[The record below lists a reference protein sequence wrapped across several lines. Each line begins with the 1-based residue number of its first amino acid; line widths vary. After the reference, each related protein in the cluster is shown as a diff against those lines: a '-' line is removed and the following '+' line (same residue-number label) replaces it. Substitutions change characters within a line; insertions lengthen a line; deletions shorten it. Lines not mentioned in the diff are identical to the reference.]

1 METVLDR
8 MKRIDSQGAVP
19 GTSVAEPKQPDD
31 REQAI
36 LDRHTSATP
45 QVSALQRAARID
57 AQREIDVRRQQRAY
71 AEKAKSTDATTVD
84 LTKEILTNLNNRS
97 MVRGTYR
104 QMSPAQ
110 RQEVLKLAPG
120 IAQQLGDDRG
130 GLAVR
135 AINAVTGGI
144 ADVSQPI
151 KELAGQ
157 VTGTDWGG
165 APEEIEF
172 IRQLEGVSQEFAPA
186 RPDDPWYVR
195 GPLQALQMT
204 PWMTTVVGGNVAGSA
219 IAKTG
224 GQVLA
229 RGASAGVPLAKPAF
243 QAIGAVGKAPKLL
256 GLKGATTKGTMEGAG
271 GLAGITAA
279 AFPGQYAQEVDSLK
293 ELGMEDNLT
302 MRVLAGGT
310 AAIAGL
316 IEGIVPNPFK
326 AGNVPLKE
334 GAIKAARQYLWNAAK
349 QAPGEM
355 SEEYLQGVTSGLGQH
370 VAQYL
375 DENAQ
380 EKSIADAF
388 KTGWEQAKEAA
399 LPMAFLLGVPAVG
412 GAANAARLA
421 RLQAIRAKGPVSRK
435 DARELGIEAEKQEDR
450 TAQADAE
457 IKQLEQEVAQS
468 TATQTVPPVSA
479 GHAFPVT
486 PTVPPYVAPP
496 DGTQAKRVP
505 WYDFGS
511 GEPEGDIPPPP
522 GLGLLDRL
530 TGRSPQGTPPRLPGA
545 PGATGATPPAL
556 PEPSGQPT
564 RLPGSSSAAQNPELP
579 APTGTQ
585 PASQQPVEAESQ
597 ADSPQ
602 QEVDSFAEY
611 ADAWSEQSAKR
622 RGVEKKPL
630 TQSMLDTLRTTID
643 NHADAAIQNG
653 RSSKFATDNTAF
665 DEREMREI
673 QNAVRRKG
681 YEVGEVQRSSEGGVD
696 YIGFDVTGKR
706 TGQPPSQASENTA
719 PAPQQPKGGGS
730 TTTAGQVPPI
740 TSQSPSTSGLSE
752 GTGTKPKPGSP
763 TVSPDAQAKPETR
776 NGKAE
781 GEKRSSETGPTG
793 QPRRGEVGGK
803 LAAGEVVT
811 TSSGRQTTPF
821 PKIDMGTD
829 RKTGSTLKRV
839 DKWLY
844 DNAVEEARARGDD
857 FNLRQ
862 FEAEDPAKMPP
873 ASKDAMEEY
882 LFGEQPPVQ
891 KPITKPLVPTSATQ
905 AEQPEVQGQ
914 KPQGLTEGFRSLPAK
929 GQAAFETEWS
939 KGGTSIKNTL
949 YPENKN
955 YRAEFEART
964 GIKLPK
970 GVGST
975 FQAVEDWHNAGR
987 PLNPTTETA
996 KPDRPTDWS
1005 ISGQSKPIPGMES
1018 EEATYTVHSRKPDVI
1033 PDMFSVVVAG
1043 KPTGKGWTTVKGT
1056 GMSAEE
1062 AYDRA
1067 VRMFTDKR
1075 AKPQE
1080 KFSQDKQSSTPQP
1093 PEGYKPLAEFTP
1105 MVSVT
1110 KSPDLELADNIAEM
1124 KDLKLQ
1130 KGDAVGYRVYPKR
1143 GSTKGGY
1150 WQYGTVED
1158 TASSSHATIKLA
1170 DGTTESVGGS
1180 RLHKLEPIGEAGLS
1194 TTVNKNSDKAP
1205 VPKQSEGDSTAT
1217 AEQSEFDDA
1226 ALKALDAILGVESP
1240 ALETKPKA
1248 TGRKAPTKA
1257 ASGQFVLP
1265 GMPGMAAEIDRQD
1278 FVRKH
1283 RDQALERLWGWSDK
1297 PEDAQ
1302 DIQGA
1307 IDAIAKDVGDVMN
1320 AIYSDKGIK
1329 NKDDV
1334 FASKEYQAF
1343 DAAVAAIDNDPI
1355 PGEVIL
1361 NHIDNVVDKALD
1373 TRPKPRTLKKPRK
1386 SDKTLA
1392 EAKSDMQAAHDAAAK
1407 LMEKIR
1413 SKLMSGVD
1421 PELMAETVQVAY
1433 LYTKAGIKTFKGY
1446 VEAVV
1451 ESFGESFAREFAPY
1465 MESGWRA
1472 LHTRSV
1478 VSDPAGK
1485 VDDFLTEVSDETTQS
1500 EPGTEGNAPVGD
1512 GAGKSQGDAATTGAG
1527 TNEGR
1532 DVTEDAGQP
1541 GDSILPDGAEATQ
1554 DDGRDS
1560 GAGGSTN
1567 GDTNADQSGQG
1578 QADTADDGA
1587 GSDAGSME
1595 ERLAVN
1601 HVIGADDDLAVSS
1614 ITKSLDRNIKALNIL
1629 KVLEKDGRFPDS
1641 AERKALAQYTGWG
1654 GLSQALDSIKGER
1667 MLSEHWMRDEAWEK
1681 KWGKAY
1687 RKLKELLSK
1696 EEFQAA
1702 QDSTENAHYTSKP
1715 IIQAIWKIAERL
1727 GYNGGRVL
1735 ELGAG
1740 IGHFA
1745 GLVPSRVRGA
1755 TQFTMVE
1762 RDSVSSRIAKMLY
1775 PGHEIVAGDME
1786 EFKAVPGS
1794 VTLGIGNVPFAGGT
1808 VGDSARRYN
1817 EPLNLHNY
1825 AIARH
1830 LDAVAPGGIVV
1841 AVSSHSTLDANIKQR
1856 KFLATK
1862 GELIGAIR
1870 LPNDAFA
1877 ENAKT
1882 EVVTDI
1888 LIFRRPR
1895 QGDGTL
1901 GVRFDQNADVKV
1913 KNKDGEE
1920 VSRAINK
1927 YFIDNPEMVLGK
1939 HSAKG
1944 SMYGPD
1950 EYTVESTPGDL
1961 QAKIDA
1967 AIEKL
1972 PRNLLGNIDVA
1983 EQVVASDATVPFGRL
1998 EIQDG
2003 KVVMGFGDK
2012 FVSIAGKKFAEF
2024 PVHLTGKTG
2033 VSRAKDY
2040 IELRDLLA
2048 GVRSTM
2054 LDETASDEA
2063 VKRSQKQLAA
2073 SYDRYVK
2080 KHGPLNTSKTGIFK
2094 RDPDYYRV
2102 LALENERAEY
2112 NPETKKIEVTYE
2124 KAAIFT
2130 TRVLG
2135 PQREPDRA
2143 DSPADAMSVSIA
2155 WRGAID
2161 SEYIGK
2167 LLGVAPQEA
2176 EDKLI
2181 DEGLAFRNPATT
2193 ELELADLYL
2202 SGNVRTKLSQAEI
2215 SAEEDPQYKRNVE
2228 ALTKV
2233 LPPPVTIKKD
2243 TVRLGATWIPEQV
2256 INAFATKE
2264 FGTDVRVTY
2273 NANTDAWTVG
2283 KAYGISETA
2292 KSKYETGRI
2301 DPDQLLSEVLN
2312 LRSIKI
2318 YDQVE
2323 TGEYTASGKPK
2334 TTQTLNEKETQA
2346 AKHRA
2351 SVLRAEFEK
2360 WVLGNPE
2367 VTQVLAKL
2375 YNDRYNNFVRT
2386 KYNGEF
2392 LVLPGANPE
2401 ITLRPYQ
2408 KDAIWRIINRGTS
2421 LLAHAVGA
2429 GKTYTMIGAAMEMR
2443 RLGLARR
2450 PLLVVQNATLGQFA
2464 TSFQQMYPN
2473 ANVLVADKN
2482 DLGKG
2487 KRQLFLNKISTGN
2500 WDAVVMAQS
2509 TFDNMASEAEVE
2521 RAFIQDQLDMLEEAI
2536 REEGGEGARTP
2547 TVKQL
2552 VRTKKSLKA
2561 RFDKLMGSR
2570 AKKEDN
2576 VTFEDLGADALFLDE
2591 AHAYKKPT
2599 FTTKLSQLVGL
2610 NVEASARSLATTIKV
2625 RSVQA
2630 AHNGRN
2636 VILAT
2641 GTPVTNTLGEAWHM
2655 VNYVSPATNA
2665 EFSSR
2670 TFDQFIGNF
2679 AQVEPTLTMN
2689 AGGQYVY
2696 KDAIVK
2702 FRNGHQLVEYINDS
2716 WDIVTPDALRA
2727 YMASSKK
2734 GFPALRGGQPSAI
2747 TVDRTPGVAVFM
2759 DFISQVYA
2767 KYKGLTAKERRELSF
2782 IPALAYGASKAATLD
2797 IRLVVPNAAEE
2808 KNSKL
2813 QKAAEEIKR
2822 IYDESTE
2829 VKGTQLFFS
2838 DMKNPF
2844 SMSRLRQFMGGETID
2859 AFDEDV
2865 STDEASTEDT
2875 AAAPVDDNE
2884 SGSFLYQELR
2894 RKLLGMGIPK
2904 EQIAFISDAK
2914 TDKQRQALFERVN
2927 NGDIRVLIGST
2938 AKMGIGV
2945 NVQKKLVALHHFDT
2959 PWLPADLEQ
2968 REGRILRFG
2977 NENDTVDIL
2986 RYAMKKTLDGAIYM
3000 ATARKQKFIWQVLNG
3015 QLEGDSFEDPS
3026 SAAMLSIEE
3035 QLAAIQ
3041 DDPVFFEKI
3050 EIQNRVREMELERQ
3064 SFYDAQQRIASSLSS
3079 EKFWLNKEET
3089 STLPQWQRRL
3099 EKVKQLQAI
3108 KGAGGLETFSMTYG
3122 NQTFDDPK
3130 KAAEFIKSKVD
3141 AISKYVI
3148 ENHERSQSF
3157 DKAGGLLSL
3166 GKNQKVE
3173 FEIGPAKVVIGAE
3186 PKGAFV
3192 ETDKGYT
3199 VTEFTARFKSLAY
3212 LQEPGGRH
3220 EFYEGTATTPATFFD
3235 KMQSLPEVAQKELD
3249 QSEARVSRYH
3259 AKIAELEGLLGK
3271 QWEDQ
3276 AEYDSKKE
3284 RLAEIEG
3291 QMLASKGNLSAP
3303 EQEADGEDTARNVA
3317 PNVVERTS
3325 VAAGTPQQSSRADF
3339 SFAEAETPQ
3348 GKRLLKRMKGDSVKR
3363 KIGPRSIL
3371 NFLKDI
3377 VRVASIEGKSQLS
3390 SRNPGHY
3397 KPREHLVR
3405 SRTGASGVI
3414 DTHEAGHA
3422 LSALLRDVDKKI
3434 LKRHEAGLVALTYM
3448 PNSMASANTAEE
3460 GVAEF
3465 VRRYIVDYQS
3475 IPESLRTGLERDIEM
3490 VAPDLLAGLKDT
3502 NRLWQQFLSRPLQER
3517 LDASKNDRA
3526 PRKAGRGFGDAV
3538 YRSLYNL
3545 IGGDVAIHKVRRSL
3559 ERPLFKFSQALG
3571 RQFRDMATDTQA
3583 DIDNAYQSVI
3593 RVPVE
3598 TQRAIFGDTRSEQQG
3613 VSIIA
3618 FGDNMF
3624 SDEDVQYLRDGGFNV
3639 PDEFKHGERVY
3650 LTNQSF
3656 EQIREK
3662 LGDDWDAF
3670 ENYGQLRA
3678 SLERAE
3684 RKGHQSA
3691 WMHENVSQ
3699 AEARKAIADMESDN
3713 PEWLKHFDEVREF
3726 FDGLLLV
3733 ATLSGEYTPSEAV
3746 RIRNAWDSYWPLLRQ
3761 VTPEESSRVGR
3772 GGPDPAAGVH
3782 RAFGSALPLRN
3793 LLEAVEMRTKAAMQA
3808 YYTNRMMLA
3817 MRKYSDTLHSMKE
3830 APFDIRKAGARL
3842 MVPLRM
3848 DLKKVATL
3856 SPEEQA
3862 QWIVDYMNKEL
3873 EKEAKDTGEEVD
3885 PEDLYTVEDVA
3896 ISMPWRPIFR
3906 ATRPGAIQVVGLTEN
3921 GQRKYY
3927 QVTDPL
3933 LFDLFSNSGS
3943 MDRYGTWLARF
3954 FAKGIGP
3961 WKRALTQNLAFAI
3974 RNAVRD
3980 PITGSSMGEGW
3991 RAFLPGIYTAY
4002 GIVGRLNGSLG
4013 KDAPARA
4020 ELFSR
4025 SLEALHHPRHKKLW
4039 DSFKEAA
4046 TEGILI
4052 PGYLNMN
4059 FYDRVSEAPGQLSA
4073 AALWPVTMFNWATG
4087 GRYISQMSEELQRE
4101 GAFIEARG
4109 RGKSYEYAQRQY
4121 DQISGN
4127 FSQRQPNHAIAT
4139 FVRSAGFLNPGL
4151 QIWWGQVKR
4160 WTDPDPKMQQFH
4172 RAKLPALA
4180 AWFSVSSAINIALVY
4195 ALFGDDEEKL
4205 EEVLSDMRERPDSEQ
4220 DTTMSVMGTVRLP
4233 FEYGLSGAVASFA
4246 WNSTEDAL
4254 LGGSNES
4261 IPTRLRAF
4269 LARAVQVPGPTDAIH
4284 PYLKTAIEL
4293 NAGEVGYSM
4302 YRQDSIV
4309 PEQLIVQYPVN
4320 PELRA
4325 YDDTPAL
4332 FKQIGELARVSP
4344 LKVEYAFGALLTGT
4358 ASDLIAIGDKVAGG
4372 KTLEAK
4378 DFPIISRLMQRESTG
4393 FRSQAVRELRK
4404 ANQEVEAMGVKIS
4417 KMGSEAPQEMID
4429 RYGKLQEVALAYDVV
4444 SKMYDNVQDETESA
4458 ETDRS
4463 AVEATEREMT
4473 RFARQFLNYQA
4484 GKAPQP
4490 KQLNDRKREYYGQ
4503 KAYQATG
4510 SPESEGG
4517 IETQNKAIAAL
4528 KLSGYTL
4535 QQALQAMVD
4544 HWEATNKTSAKEW
4557 KGGNEVYKDTVD
4569 KRRQALRKLYA
4580 K

>member
-84 LTKEILTNLNNRS
+84 LTKEMLTNLNNRS
-97 MVRGTYR
+97 MVLGTYR

-421 RLQAIRAKGPVSRK
+421 RLQAIRNKGFVSTE
-435 DARELGIEAEKQEDR
+435 DAQKEGIEGKNRKERLAN
-450 TAQADAE
+450 ADAA
-457 IKQLEQEVAQS
+457 IKQLEQEA
-468 TATQTVPPVSA
+468 AAAP
-479 GHAFPVT
+479 T
-486 PTVPPYVAPP
+486 PT
-496 DGTQAKRVP
+496 DGSQAKP

-530 TGRSPQGTPPRLPGA
+530 TGRAPQGTPPRLPGA
-545 PGATGATPPAL
+545 PGATGATGAAKPPLPTETKQGKKPPL
-556 PEPSGQPT
+556 PEVPAAAEEKPAATKAEVESLQSRKSELESRIKILEADDLNPDVDDDIASLREELGQVN
-564 RLPGSSSAAQNPELP
+564 AQL
-579 APTGTQ
+579 GT
-585 PASQQPVEAESQ
+585 
-597 ADSPQ
+597 
-602 QEVDSFAEY
+602 
-611 ADAWSEQSAKR
+611 
-622 RGVEKKPL
+622 
-630 TQSMLDTLRTTID
+630 
-643 NHADAAIQNG
+643 
-653 RSSKFATDNTAF
+653 
-665 DEREMREI
+665 
-673 QNAVRRKG
+673 
-681 YEVGEVQRSSEGGVD
+681 
-696 YIGFDVTGKR
+696 
-706 TGQPPSQASENTA
+706 
-719 PAPQQPKGGGS
+719 PAPQAPAEPPQTTPKPTVVPEAKVEPAKPQAAQEKEPASPEWDVRKDTRDGKLYRYDPNAKTKLERQKTRQP
-730 TTTAGQVPPI
+730 VDP
-740 TSQSPSTSGLSE
+740 SE
-752 GTGTKPKPGSP
+752 GVVIETHDFMDKPIPKETMDARKEFVDKAKPGTTFRRPNFNKNALFEVGKDGKISSIESNIKRPSGDVQSLVNTINPGDITEITEPSVGPSEGSAGSP
-763 TVSPDAQAKPETR
+763 TVIPDAPVTPETR
-776 NGKAE
+776 KGKAE
-781 GEKRSSETGPTG
+781 GEDQSSEASADKSSARKMEPTEEGRPADGKPVMPGDRFLTNTGRETTPYPKYDGSTERKTQNGEKRS
-793 QPRRGEVGGK
+793 Q
-803 LAAGEVVT
+803 
-811 TSSGRQTTPF
+811 Q
-821 PKIDMGTD
+821 
-829 RKTGSTLKRV
+829 
-839 DKWLY
+839 WLIE
-844 DNAVEEARARGDD
+844 NAMAEAESRGDD
-857 FNLRQ
+857 FNLTTFRSQ
-862 FEAEDPAKMPP
+862 LEDARKGKLPQ
-873 ASKDAMEEY
+873 ASKDSATLY
-882 LFGEQPPVQ
+882 VFGEDVPKVPKPLLKDRSQQPPSIV
-891 KPITKPLVPTSATQ
+891 PDGITDESSESSA
-905 AEQPEVQGQ
+905 AEIDRRMGKQPESKWQ
-914 KPQGLTEGFRSLPAK
+914 S
-929 GQAAFETEWS
+929 ET
-939 KGGTSIKNTL
+939 
-949 YPENKN
+949 
-955 YRAEFEART
+955 
-964 GIKLPK
+964 
-970 GVGST
+970 
-975 FQAVEDWHNAGR
+975 
-987 PLNPTTETA
+987 
-996 KPDRPTDWS
+996 
-1005 ISGQSKPIPGMES
+1005 
-1018 EEATYTVHSRKPDVI
+1018 
-1033 PDMFSVVVAG
+1033 
-1043 KPTGKGWTTVKGT
+1043 
-1056 GMSAEE
+1056 
-1062 AYDRA
+1062 
-1067 VRMFTDKR
+1067 R
-1075 AKPQE
+1075 AK
-1080 KFSQDKQSSTPQP
+1080 
-1093 PEGYKPLAEFTP
+1093 L
-1105 MVSVT
+1105 
-1110 KSPDLELADNIAEM
+1110 
-1124 KDLKLQ
+1124 
-1130 KGDAVGYRVYPKR
+1130 
-1143 GSTKGGY
+1143 
-1150 WQYGTVED
+1150 
-1158 TASSSHATIKLA
+1158 
-1170 DGTTESVGGS
+1170 ESVPALKGAKVETDEKAGTATVT
-1180 RLHKLEPIGEAGLS
+1180 RPDGLS
-1194 TTVNKNSDKAP
+1194 TTIYFNADEELAKAATEKGRKPESVHGRYVRKPGEKAGSIYLRSDANHSNILNHEVMHWLEDQGGVTPEEVEQYGGREEIAEKYGKWASLKHRSESSGIGKMFKRIRDFLEP
-1205 VPKQSEGDSTAT
+1205 LLSAQSRFFEDVSKRGVASDTKKPQPQKPDLSTIVDKT
-1217 AEQSEFDDA
+1217 DVEQSEFDDA
-1226 ALKALDAILGVESP
+1226 ALKALDDILQSEQP
-1240 ALETKPKA
+1240 QKPK
-1248 TGRKAPTKA
+1248 TSTIVDKTPPKAK
-1257 ASGQFVLP
+1257 SGQFVLP
-1265 GMPGMAAEIDRQD
+1265 GMPGMAAEVDRQD
-1278 FVRKH
+1278 FVRRH
-1283 RDQALERLWGWSDK
+1283 RDDALGRLWGWSDS
-1297 PEDAQ
+1297 PADAQ

-1307 IDAIAKDVGDVMN
+1307 IDTLSSSVSSLMN
-1320 AIYSDKGIK
+1320 AIYAGDAKTR
-1329 NKDDV
+1329 NDV
-1334 FASKEYQAF
+1334 YATKEYHNLSAE
-1343 DAAVAAIDNDPI
+1343 AAKIDNEPI
-1355 PGEVIL
+1355 PES
-1361 NHIDNVVDKALD
+1361 VVLGHVDIAISKALD
-1373 TRPKPRTLKKPRK
+1373 QKPKKSTGRKKPPK
-1386 SDKTLA
+1386 SQQTLA

-1421 PELMAETVQVAY
+1421 PALMAETVQVAY

-1446 VEAVV
+1446 VEAIV
-1451 ESFGESFAREFAPY
+1451 ENFDESFAREFAPY
-1465 MESGWRA
+1465 IESGWRA
-1472 LHTRSV
+1472 LHTRAV
-1478 VSDPAGK
+1478 NGITDPAGK
-1485 VDDFLTEVSDETTQS
+1485 VVDILTEVSDETTQS

-1512 GAGKSQGDAATTGAG
+1512 GAGKSQGDAATTDTA
-1527 TNEGR
+1527 TDEKR
-1532 DVTEDAGQP
+1532 DTEEDPGQP
-1541 GDSILPDGAEATQ
+1541 GDSLLPDGAEATQ
-1554 DDGRDS
+1554 DDGRDGGTGS
-1560 GAGGSTN
+1560 GTD
-1567 GDTNADQSGQG
+1567 GDTDSNQSEQG
-1578 QADTADDGA
+1578 PAGDTDTGA
-1587 GSDAGSME
+1587 GSSDGTMD

-1601 HVIGADDDLAVSS
+1601 HVIEQDDDLAVSS
-1614 ITKSLDRNIKALNIL
+1614 LTESLARNIKALNIL

-1667 MLSEHWMRDEAWEK
+1667 MLSEDWRRDEAWEK
-1681 KWGKAY
+1681 KWGKSY
-1687 RKLKELLSK
+1687 RKLKDLLTK

-1715 IIQAIWKIAERL
+1715 IIQSIWKIAERL
-1727 GYNGGRVL
+1727 GYSGGRVL

-1808 VGDSARRYN
+1808 VGDSVRRYN

-1913 KNKDGEE
+1913 KDKNGDE

-1961 QAKIDA
+1961 QAKLDA

-1983 EQVVASDATVPFGRL
+1983 EQVVASDKTVPFGRL
-1998 EIQDG
+1998 EIQSG
-2003 KVVMGFGDK
+2003 KIVMGFGDK
-2012 FVSIAGKKFAEF
+2012 FVPIAGKKFAEF

-2048 GVRSTM
+2048 GVRNTM
-2054 LDETASDEA
+2054 LDENASDEA

-2080 KHGPLNTSKTGIFK
+2080 KYGPLNTAKTAIFK

-2360 WVLGNPE
+2360 WVLGNPD

-2509 TFDNMASEAEVE
+2509 TFDNMASDPDVE
-2521 RAFIQDQLDMLEEAI
+2521 RAFIQDQLDLLEEAI

-2552 VRTKKSLKA
+2552 VRTKKSLKT

-2576 VTFEDLGADALFLDE
+2576 VTFEELGADALFLDE

-3618 FGDNMF
+3618 FGDAMF
-3624 SDEDVQYLRDGGFNV
+3624 SDEDVQYLRDGGFKV

-3761 VTPEESSRVGR
+3761 VTPEESNRVGR

-3943 MDRYGTWLARF
+3943 MDRYGTWLSRF

-4025 SLEALHHPRHKKLW
+4025 SLESLHHPRHKKLW

-4284 PYLKTAIEL
+4284 PYLKLAIEL

-4309 PEQLIVQYPVN
+4309 PEQLIVQYSVN

-4358 ASDLIAIGDKVAGG
+4358 ASDLIALGEKIVGRKP
-4372 KTLEAK
+4372 LEAK
-4378 DFPIISRLMQRESTG
+4378 DFPVVSRLLQRPSTG

-4404 ANQEVEAMGVKIS
+4404 VSQEVEAMGVKIS